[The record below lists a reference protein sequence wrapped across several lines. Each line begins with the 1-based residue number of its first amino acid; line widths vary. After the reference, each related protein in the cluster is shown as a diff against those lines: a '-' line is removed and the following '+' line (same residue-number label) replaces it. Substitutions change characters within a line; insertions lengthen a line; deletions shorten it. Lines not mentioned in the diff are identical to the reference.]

1 MNDET
6 NCKIG
11 CAIEDTQTVN
21 CFQIFVQFLIV
32 LQDYIFV
39 QLSKIMHVNIR
50 RLNLSKYK
58 SIIKCNLGPSQMYLG
73 PKSENRKQ
81 FDFKEITRNKV
92 KMFLNILKVYLAY

>member
-21 CFQIFVQFLIV
+21 CFQIFAQFLIV
-32 LQDYIFV
+32 QDYIFV
-39 QLSKIMHVNIR
+39 QFLKIMHVNIR

-58 SIIKCNLGPSQMYLG
+58 SIIKYNLGPSHFSDLNLRT
-73 PKSENRKQ
+73 ENSLTLKKQ
-81 FDFKEITRNKV
+81 QETISRCF
-92 KMFLNILKVYLAY
+92 

>member
-39 QLSKIMHVNIR
+39 QFSKIMHVNIR

-58 SIIKCNLGPSQMYLG
+58 SIIKCNLGPT
-73 PKSENRKQ
+73 SENRKQ
-81 FDFKEITRNKV
+81 FDFKEITRNKI

>member
-39 QLSKIMHVNIR
+39 LFLKIMHVNIR

-58 SIIKCNLGPSQMYLG
+58 SIIKCNLGPSH
-73 PKSENRKQ
+73 
-81 FDFKEITRNKV
+81 F
-92 KMFLNILKVYLAY
+92 